1 MRGCS
6 LGVRLRSEAGQG
18 RTSRAGAG
26 RLAEPRL
33 VWDEPAGSEVVGAGR
48 STLRR

>member
-6 LGVRLRSEAGQG
+6 LGVSLRSEAGRG
-18 RTSRAGAG
+18 RTSR
-26 RLAEPRL
+26 LAEPGL
-33 VWDEPAGSEVVGAGR
+33 VWDKPAGSEVVGAGR